1 MRDGVRRF
9 YEIHSHRMTEAQREE
24 FRGNVRLFWGI
35 DEQGEILD
43 LPATAFFESLL
54 PVLKARLDE
63 KRRQTR

>member
-9 YEIHSHRMTEAQREE
+9 YQIHSHRMTETQREE

-35 DEQGEILD
+35 DEQGEILN
-43 LPATAFFESLL
+43 LPPTAFFESLL